1 MDHLITNMEKMLK
14 TLAIRGRR
22 CGLKFNPEKTVVV
35 LFTRK
40 RKMPEV
46 KLKFEG
52 KIINYSTSVTYLGV
66 EIDAKLHW
74 KLHIQ
79 NKITK
84 AKRLLMQ
91 IANIT
96 RASFGPCPK
105 LMRWAYTG
113 IVRPMIS
120 YAAMCWAHEI
130 NDHQRDLLRKL
141 NRLAI
146 NTFAVI
152 PRSTPTR
159 YLEIALDVIPLDLFF
174 KSVATASFYR
184 LNRHLVFG

>member
-1 MDHLITNMEKMLK
+1 MEKMLK

-22 CGLKFNPEKTVVV
+22 CGLKFNPEKTVAV

-40 RKMPEV
+40 RTTPEHFI
-46 KLKFEG
+46 KFEG
-52 KIINYSTSVTYLGV
+52 VHLPYSESVLYLGV
-66 EIDAKLHW
+66 TIDSKLHW
-74 KLHIQ
+74 REHVQ
-79 NKITK
+79 NKINK
-84 AKRLLMQ
+84 AKKLILN

-96 RASFGPCPK
+96 RTSFGPCPQ

-113 IVRPMIS
+113 IVRPMLS
-120 YAAMCWAHEI
+120 YGAIAWAHEI
-130 NDHQRDLLRKL
+130 NTDHLKDKLQKL

-159 YLEIALDVIPLDLFF
+159 YLEIALDIMPLDTVSYTHLTLPTIY
-174 KSVATASFYR
+174 SV
-184 LNRHLVFG
+184 